1 MTQMIDLVN
10 GNGFYVKIMW
20 NNDDYLICI
29 RRIDNSEHPGGAANC
44 PLSTSNSIFI
54 LKVSAE

>member
-1 MTQMIDLVN
+1 MIDLVN